1 MTSTYDTLLSR
12 LQSAFDTLEEGA
24 DPVLRTSDRSD
35 YQANGVMALAKRLGR
50 PPRDVAEEIL
60 GRAELSGVAAVEIAG
75 PGFLNLT
82 LSPEFLAEQ
91 LTGLRDDDRL
101 GIEAVTQTKTVVID
115 YSAPNVAKEMHVGN
129 LRSTVIGDALARS
142 YRFAGHHVIARNHVG
157 DWGTPFAMLI
167 EHLLDTGEGESA
179 LSIGDLDGFYKEAR
193 VKFDS
198 DDARRA
204 YFTERLRENFIW
216 LPLLISARN

>member
-50 PPRDVAEEIL
+50 PPRDVAEEII
-60 GRAELSGVAAVEIAG
+60 GRADLSGVAVVEIAG

-82 LSPEFLAEQ
+82 LSPEFLGEQ

-101 GIEAVTQTKTVVID
+101 GIEAVTKTKTVVID

-129 LRSTVIGDALARS
+129 LRSTVIGDALARM
-142 YRFAGHHVIARNHVG
+142 YRC
-157 DWGTPFAMLI
+157 
-167 EHLLDTGEGESA
+167 LLYTSDA
-179 LSIGDLDGFYKEAR
+179 ADDL
-193 VKFDS
+193 
-198 DDARRA
+198 
-204 YFTERLRENFIW
+204 
-216 LPLLISARN
+216 

>member
-101 GIEAVTQTKTVVID
+101 GIEAC
-115 YSAPNVAKEMHVGN
+115 
-129 LRSTVIGDALARS
+129 
-142 YRFAGHHVIARNHVG
+142 
-157 DWGTPFAMLI
+157 
-167 EHLLDTGEGESA
+167 LLYTS
-179 LSIGDLDGFYKEAR
+179 R
-193 VKFDS
+193 CV
-198 DDARRA
+198 
-204 YFTERLRENFIW
+204 
-216 LPLLISARN
+216 

>member
-1 MTSTYDTLLSR
+1 MTSTYDTLSSR
-12 LQSAFDTLEEGA
+12 LQSAFDTLEVGA

-50 PPRDVAEEIL
+50 SPRDVAEEIVGL
-60 GRAELSGVAAVEIAG
+60 ADLTDVADVEIAG

-82 LSPEFLAEQ
+82 LRPAFLADQ

-101 GIEAVTQTKTVVID
+101 GIEVVAKAKTVVID

-129 LRSTVIGDALARS
+129 LRSTVIGDALARMN
-142 YRFAGHHVIARNHVG
+142 RFAGHHVIARNHVG

-167 EHLLDTGEGESA
+167 EHLLDREEGDDASF
-179 LSIGDLDGFYKEAR
+179 SIGDLDGFYRDAR
-193 VKFDS
+193 TKFDA
-198 DDARRA
+198 D
-204 YFTERLRENFIW
+204 
-216 LPLLISARN
+216 

>member
-75 PGFLNLT
+75 PVFEPD
-82 LSPEFLAEQ
+82 PESGVSRRTVDGPA
-91 LTGLRDDDRL
+91 RRRRL

-129 LRSTVIGDALARS
+129 LRSTVIGDALARM
-142 YRFAGHHVIARNHVG
+142 YRFAGHTSWPAIT
-157 DWGTPFAMLI
+157 WGT
-167 EHLLDTGEGESA
+167 G
-179 LSIGDLDGFYKEAR
+179 
-193 VKFDS
+193 
-198 DDARRA
+198 ARR
-204 YFTERLRENFIW
+204 LRC
-216 LPLLISARN
+216 